1 MIDYYN
7 KLEGITF
14 TDPSQIAAG
23 TYVLEI
29 QASSFD
35 GLINSPPFE
44 VVVIADISSST
55 CFSFDH
61 SVCPSTSTIGLLRLD
76 VVQDAGNSV
85 EPAIKI
91 PTGQTGPYSAS
102 LELANG
108 SSATLAAI
116 SSDNNVQFDLPQTC
130 CVNYSLVSTSGYAS
144 GVTGFIQDSAK
155 NGVTGI
161 SFADQSALIYGTS
174 FNLSVELKLRVA
186 SG

>member
-1 MIDYYN
+1 MINSDGW
-7 KLEGITF
+7 LDSISF
-14 TDPSQIAAG
+14 TDPNQIAAG

-29 QASSFD
+29 QAKSYD
-35 GLINSPPFE
+35 GSINSPPFE
-44 VVVIADISSST
+44 IVVIADNNSTT

-61 SVCPSTSTIGLLRLD
+61 SVCPSNSIIGLLRLD

-116 SSDNNVQFDLPQTC
+116 SSDNNVQFNLSYTC
-130 CVNYSLVSTSGYAS
+130 CVNYSLVSTSGYES
-144 GVTGFIQDSAK
+144 GVTGFIQEYEK
-155 NGVTGI
+155 QGVTG
-161 SFADQSALIYGTS
+161 L
-174 FNLSVELKLRVA
+174 
-186 SG
+186 